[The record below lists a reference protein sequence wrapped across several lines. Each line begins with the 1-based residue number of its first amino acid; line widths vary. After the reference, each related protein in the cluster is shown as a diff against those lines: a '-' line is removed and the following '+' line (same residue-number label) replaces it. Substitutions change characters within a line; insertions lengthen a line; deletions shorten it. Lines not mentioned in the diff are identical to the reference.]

1 MVIIKMSDAVEQV
14 FEQLHE
20 LDNRAMQGFMREV
33 ENELL
38 MVALKDSSPRIMDKF
53 LSNMSKRAGS
63 IFIEEMERMTWVTP
77 DDVQVA
83 RQKLIALMVQLVQ
96 RGEMSMPPSIV
107 LPDDAR
113 VKTMGTRIED
123 RIEEIDRKLDLL
135 LKSVDD
141 LRRKIQ

>member
-1 MVIIKMSDAVEQV
+1 MSDAVEQV

-96 RGEMSMPPSIV
+96 RGEMSMPPTIV

>member
-1 MVIIKMSDAVEQV
+1 MSDAVEQV

-83 RQKLIALMVQLVQ
+83 RQKLIALMAQLVQ

-141 LRRKIQ
+141 LRRKIK

>member
-1 MVIIKMSDAVEQV
+1 MIKMSDAVEQV

-96 RGEMSMPPSIV
+96 RGEMSIPPSIV

>member
-1 MVIIKMSDAVEQV
+1 MVMIKMSDAVEQV

-83 RQKLIALMVQLVQ
+83 RQKLIALMAQLVQ
-96 RGEMSMPPSIV
+96 RGEMSMPPSFV

>member
-83 RQKLIALMVQLVQ
+83 RQKLIALMAQLVQ

-123 RIEEIDRKLDLL
+123 RIEEIDRKLDLV

>member
-1 MVIIKMSDAVEQV
+1 MVMIKMSDAVEQV

-20 LDNRAMQGFMREV
+20 LDNKATQGFMREL

-96 RGEMSMPPSIV
+96 RGEMSMPPTIV

>member
-1 MVIIKMSDAVEQV
+1 
-14 FEQLHE
+14 
-20 LDNRAMQGFMREV
+20 
-33 ENELL
+33 
-38 MVALKDSSPRIMDKF
+38 
-53 LSNMSKRAGS
+53 
-63 IFIEEMERMTWVTP
+63 
-77 DDVQVA
+77 
-83 RQKLIALMVQLVQ
+83 
-96 RGEMSMPPSIV
+96 MPPSIV

>member
-1 MVIIKMSDAVEQV
+1 MVMIKMSDAVEQV

-83 RQKLIALMVQLVQ
+83 RQKLIALMAQLAQ

>member
-1 MVIIKMSDAVEQV
+1 MSDAVEQV

>member
-1 MVIIKMSDAVEQV
+1 MIKMSDAVEQV

-83 RQKLIALMVQLVQ
+83 RQKLIALMAQLVQ

-141 LRRKIQ
+141 LRRKIK

>member
-20 LDNRAMQGFMREV
+20 LDNRAMQEFMREV

-83 RQKLIALMVQLVQ
+83 RQKLIALMAQLVQ

>member
-1 MVIIKMSDAVEQV
+1 LVIIKMSDAVEQV

-20 LDNRAMQGFMREV
+20 LDNRAMQEFMREV

>member
-1 MVIIKMSDAVEQV
+1 MIKMSDAVEQV

>member
-83 RQKLIALMVQLVQ
+83 RQKLIALMAQLVQ

>member
-1 MVIIKMSDAVEQV
+1 MVMIKMSDAVEQV

-83 RQKLIALMVQLVQ
+83 RQKLIALMAQLVQ
-96 RGEMSMPPSIV
+96 RGGMSMPPSIV

>member
-1 MVIIKMSDAVEQV
+1 MSDAVEQV

-20 LDNRAMQGFMREV
+20 LDNRAMQEFMREV

>member
-1 MVIIKMSDAVEQV
+1 MVMIKMSDAVEQV

-83 RQKLIALMVQLVQ
+83 RQKLIALMAQLVQ
-96 RGEMSMPPSIV
+96 RGDMSMPQSIV

>member
-1 MVIIKMSDAVEQV
+1 MVMIKMSDAVEQV

-83 RQKLIALMVQLVQ
+83 RQKLIALMAQLVQ
-96 RGEMSMPPSIV
+96 RGDMSMPPSIV

>member
-1 MVIIKMSDAVEQV
+1 MVMIKMSDAVEQV

-83 RQKLIALMVQLVQ
+83 RQKLIALMAQLVQ

>member
-1 MVIIKMSDAVEQV
+1 MSDAVEQG

-83 RQKLIALMVQLVQ
+83 RQKLIALMAQLVQ

>member
-1 MVIIKMSDAVEQV
+1 MVMIKMSDAVEQV

>member
-1 MVIIKMSDAVEQV
+1 MVMIKMSDAVEQV

-96 RGEMSMPPSIV
+96 RGEMSIPPSIV

>member
-1 MVIIKMSDAVEQV
+1 MIKMSDAVEQV

-63 IFIEEMERMTWVTP
+63 IFIEEMERMSWVTP

-83 RQKLIALMVQLVQ
+83 RQKLIALMAQLVQ

>member
-1 MVIIKMSDAVEQV
+1 MIKMSDAVEQV

-141 LRRKIQ
+141 LRRKIK

>member
-1 MVIIKMSDAVEQV
+1 MVMIKMSDAVEQV

-20 LDNRAMQGFMREV
+20 LDNKATQGFMREL

-53 LSNMSKRAGS
+53 VSNMSKRAGS

-83 RQKLIALMVQLVQ
+83 RQKLIALMAQLVQ
-96 RGEMSMPPSIV
+96 RGEMSMPPTIV

-135 LKSVDD
+135 LKSVDE

>member
-1 MVIIKMSDAVEQV
+1 MIKMSDAVEQV

-83 RQKLIALMVQLVQ
+83 RQKLIALMAQLVQ
-96 RGEMSMPPSIV
+96 RGGMSMPPSIV

>member
-1 MVIIKMSDAVEQV
+1 MIKMSDAVEQV

-33 ENELL
+33 ENEML

-63 IFIEEMERMTWVTP
+63 IFIEEMERMTWVTS

-83 RQKLIALMVQLVQ
+83 RQKLIALMAQLVQ

>member
-20 LDNRAMQGFMREV
+20 LDNRAMQEFMREV

-63 IFIEEMERMTWVTP
+63 IFIEEMEQMTWVTP

>member
-1 MVIIKMSDAVEQV
+1 MVMIKMSDAVEQV

-20 LDNRAMQGFMREV
+20 LDNKATQGFMREL

>member
-1 MVIIKMSDAVEQV
+1 MIKMSDAVEQV

-83 RQKLIALMVQLVQ
+83 RQKLIALMAQLVQ

>member
-20 LDNRAMQGFMREV
+20 LDNRAMQEFMREV

>member
-1 MVIIKMSDAVEQV
+1 MIKMSDAVEQV

-83 RQKLIALMVQLVQ
+83 RQKLIALMAQLAQ

>member
-1 MVIIKMSDAVEQV
+1 MVRKMSDAVEQV

-20 LDNRAMQGFMREV
+20 LDNRTIQGFMREV

-38 MVALKDSSPRIMDKF
+38 MVALKNSSERIMDKF

-77 DDVQVA
+77 EDIQVA
-83 RQKLIALMVQLVQ
+83 RQKMIALIAQLVQ
-96 RGEMSMPPSIV
+96 RGEMSIPSSIE
-107 LPDDAR
+107 LPDDPR

-141 LRRKIQ
+141 LRNKIQ

>member
-1 MVIIKMSDAVEQV
+1 MIKMSDAVEQV

-83 RQKLIALMVQLVQ
+83 RQKLIALMAQLVQ
-96 RGEMSMPPSIV
+96 RGDMSMPPSIV